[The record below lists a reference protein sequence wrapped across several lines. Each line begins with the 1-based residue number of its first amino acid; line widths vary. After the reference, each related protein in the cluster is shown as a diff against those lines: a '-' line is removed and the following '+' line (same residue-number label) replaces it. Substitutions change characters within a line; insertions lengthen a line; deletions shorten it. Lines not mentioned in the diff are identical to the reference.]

1 MDAARQQPATTTHRN
16 RDVLMT
22 QSTAITTQSSGSV
35 FSGIQA
41 FEDAQRIAKA
51 LASSTLIPPQ
61 FQGQQ
66 GFANCLVALEIA
78 NRMGISPFLA
88 MQHLH
93 VIHGRPS
100 WSSSFIIAMV
110 NGCGRYSPL
119 RFEISGTGDSLA
131 CYAVATDLASEQ
143 ELKGP
148 TITMAMAKKE
158 GWATKTGSKWAT
170 MPDLMIRYRAAAF
183 WGRLYASDLLLG
195 LQTQEEAIDIQ
206 PVTVKTEVPSLD
218 DLNAKITEPVVI
230 TEPDDDIF

>member
-1 MDAARQQPATTTHRN
+1 
-16 RDVLMT
+16 MT

-35 FSGIQA
+35 FSGIKA
-41 FEDAQRIAKA
+41 FEEAQRIAKA
-51 LASSTLIPPQ
+51 LASSTLIPPA

-78 NRMGISPFLA
+78 NRMRISPFLA

-110 NGCGRYSPL
+110 NGCGRFSPL
-119 RFEISGTGDSLA
+119 RFEISGEGESLA
-131 CYAVATDLASEQ
+131 CYARATDLASEQ

-158 GWATKTGSKWAT
+158 GWSTKAGSKWAT
-170 MPDLMIRYRAAAF
+170 MPELMISYRAAAF

-195 LQTQEEAIDIQ
+195 LQTQEEVIDVQ
-206 PVTVKTEVPSLD
+206 PVTVKAVAPSLD
-218 DLNAKITEPVVI
+218 ELNAKITQPVV
-230 TEPDDDIF
+230 TAEPDDDIF

>member
-1 MDAARQQPATTTHRN
+1 
-16 RDVLMT
+16 
-22 QSTAITTQSSGSV
+22 V

-51 LASSTLIPPQ
+51 LASSTLIPTQ

-78 NRMGISPFLA
+78 NRMNISPFLA

-110 NGCGRYSPL
+110 NGSGRFSPL
-119 RFEISGTGDSLA
+119 RFEMSGEGDAMA
-131 CYAVATDLASEQ
+131 CFAIATDVKSEQ

-158 GWATKTGSKWAT
+158 GWSTKTGSKWQT
-170 MPDLMIRYRAAAF
+170 MPELMIRYRAAAF

-195 LQTQEEAIDIQ
+195 IQSQEEVVDVELVNVSTNLDELNAKIQ
-206 PVTVKTEVPSLD
+206 PPAAELVKTEVVDEL
-218 DLNAKITEPVVI
+218 
-230 TEPDDDIF
+230 F

>member
-1 MDAARQQPATTTHRN
+1 
-16 RDVLMT
+16 MT
-22 QSTAITTQSSGSV
+22 QSTAITTQSNGSV

-78 NRMGISPFLA
+78 NRMRISPFLA

-110 NGCGRYSPL
+110 NGCGRFSPL
-119 RFEISGTGDSLA
+119 RFEISGNGDSLA

-148 TITMAMAKKE
+148 TITMMMAKKE
-158 GWATKTGSKWAT
+158 GWSTKTGSKWAT
-170 MPDLMIRYRAAAF
+170 MPDLMISYRAAAF

-206 PVTVKTEVPSLD
+206 QVTVKAELPSLD
-218 DLNAKITEPVVI
+218 DLNAKITKPVV
-230 TEPDDDIF
+230 TAEPDDDIF

>member
-1 MDAARQQPATTTHRN
+1 
-16 RDVLMT
+16 
-22 QSTAITTQSSGSV
+22 V

-51 LASSTLIPPQ
+51 LASSTLIPTQ

-78 NRMGISPFLA
+78 NRMRISPFLA

-110 NGCGRYSPL
+110 NGSGRFSPL
-119 RFEISGTGDSLA
+119 RFEMSGEGESLS
-131 CYAVATDLASEQ
+131 CYAMATDLASEQ

-148 TITMAMAKKE
+148 TITMLMAKKE
-158 GWATKTGSKWAT
+158 GWSTKSGSKWAT

-195 LQTQEEAIDIQ
+195 IQSQEEVVD
-206 PVTVKTEVPSLD
+206 VELVNVSTNLD
-218 DLNAKITEPVVI
+218 ELNAKIQPPTPVVQAAP
-230 TEPDDDIF
+230 EVVDELF

>member
-1 MDAARQQPATTTHRN
+1 
-16 RDVLMT
+16 MT
-22 QSTAITTQSSGSV
+22 QSTAITTQTSGSV

-78 NRMGISPFLA
+78 NRMNISPFLA

-110 NGCGRYSPL
+110 NGCGRFSPL

-131 CYAVATDLASEQ
+131 CYAFATDLASNQ

-148 TITMAMAKKE
+148 TITMPMAKKE
-158 GWATKTGSKWAT
+158 GWATKAGSKWMT

-195 LQTQEEAIDIQ
+195 LQTQDEAIDIQ
-206 PVTVKTEVPSLD
+206 PVTVKTELPTLD
-218 DLNAKITEPVVI
+218 DLNAKIAKPVV
-230 TEPDDDIF
+230 TAEPDDEIF

>member
-1 MDAARQQPATTTHRN
+1 
-16 RDVLMT
+16 MT
-22 QSTAITTQSSGSV
+22 QSTALATGSV

-51 LASSTLIPPQ
+51 LASSTLIPTQ

-78 NRMGISPFLA
+78 NRMNISPFLA

-100 WSSSFIIAMV
+100 WSSSFVIAMI
-110 NGCGRYSPL
+110 NGSGRFTPL
-119 RFEISGTGDSLA
+119 RYELSGEGDSLA
-131 CYAVATDLASEQ
+131 CYAVATDIKTEQ

-158 GWATKTGSKWAT
+158 GWATKSGSKWQT
-170 MPDLMIRYRAAAF
+170 MPEHMIRLRAASF

-195 LQTQEEAIDIQ
+195 IQSQEEVIDVQ
-206 PVTVKTEVPSLD
+206 PVTVQAALD
-218 DLNAKITEPVVI
+218 DLNEQINQPLPVVI
-230 TEPDDDIF
+230 DDDDIL

>member
-1 MDAARQQPATTTHRN
+1 MDA
-16 RDVLMT
+16 
-22 QSTAITTQSSGSV
+22 QSAITTQPSGSV

-110 NGCGRYSPL
+110 NGCGRFSPL
-119 RFEISGTGDSLA
+119 RFELSGEGDSLA
-131 CYAVATDLASEQ
+131 CYAVAKDLASGQ

-158 GWATKTGSKWAT
+158 GWATKSGSKWQT
-170 MPDLMIRYRAAAF
+170 MPELMIRYRAAAF
-183 WGRLYASDLLLG
+183 WGRLYASDMLLG
-195 LQTQEEAIDIQ
+195 MQSQEEVLDVQ
-206 PVTVKTEVPSLD
+206 PVTVTAAPATSVA
-218 DLNAKITEPVVI
+218 DLNAAIAQPAPEPVAQPI
-230 TEPDDDIF
+230 ETDQDELF

>member
-1 MDAARQQPATTTHRN
+1 
-16 RDVLMT
+16 MT
-22 QSTAITTQSSGSV
+22 DSTAITTQSTGSV

-51 LASSTLIPPQ
+51 LASSTLIPTQ

-78 NRMGISPFLA
+78 NRMNISPFLA

-110 NGCGRYSPL
+110 NGSGRFSPL
-119 RFEISGTGDSLA
+119 RFEMSGEGDSLV
-131 CYAVATDLASEQ
+131 CYAVATDVKSEQ

-148 TITMAMAKKE
+148 TITIAMAKKE
-158 GWATKTGSKWAT
+158 GWFSKNGSKWQT
-170 MPDLMIRYRAAAF
+170 MPELMIRYRAAAF

-195 LQTQEEAIDIQ
+195 IQSQEEVVDVELVNVSTNLDELNAKIQ
-206 PVTVKTEVPSLD
+206 PPAAEPVKTEVVDEL
-218 DLNAKITEPVVI
+218 
-230 TEPDDDIF
+230 F

>member
-1 MDAARQQPATTTHRN
+1 
-16 RDVLMT
+16 MT

-78 NRMGISPFLA
+78 NRMRISTFLA

-110 NGCGRYSPL
+110 NGCGRFSPL
-119 RFEISGTGDSLA
+119 RFEISGEGESLA
-131 CYAVATDLASEQ
+131 CYARATDLASEQ

-148 TITMAMAKKE
+148 TITMLMAKKE
-158 GWATKTGSKWAT
+158 GWSTKTGSKWAT
-170 MPDLMIRYRAAAF
+170 MPDLMISYRAAAF

-195 LQTQEEAIDIQ
+195 LQTQEEVIDIQ
-206 PVTVKTEVPSLD
+206 QVTVKAEVPSLD
-218 DLNAKITEPVVI
+218 DLNAKITNPVV
-230 TEPDDDIF
+230 TAEPDDDIF

>member
-1 MDAARQQPATTTHRN
+1 MTNSSLTTTSN
-16 RDVLMT
+16 N
-22 QSTAITTQSSGSV
+22 SV

-51 LASSTLIPPQ
+51 LASSTLIPTQ

-78 NRMGISPFLA
+78 NRMNISPFLA

-110 NGCGRYSPL
+110 NGSGRFTPL
-119 RFEISGTGDSLA
+119 RFEMSGEGDAMA
-131 CYAVATDLASEQ
+131 CFAVATDLKSEQ

-148 TITMAMAKKE
+148 TITIAMAKKE
-158 GWATKTGSKWAT
+158 GWFSKTGSKWQT
-170 MPDLMIRYRAAAF
+170 MPELMIRYRAAAF

-195 LQTQEEAIDIQ
+195 IQSQEEVVNVELVNVSTNLDELNAKIQ
-206 PVTVKTEVPSLD
+206 PVQPAAEPVKTEVIDEL
-218 DLNAKITEPVVI
+218 
-230 TEPDDDIF
+230 F

>member
-1 MDAARQQPATTTHRN
+1 MTNSSLTTTSN
-16 RDVLMT
+16 N
-22 QSTAITTQSSGSV
+22 SV

-78 NRMGISPFLA
+78 NRMNISPFLA

-110 NGCGRYSPL
+110 NGSGRFTPL
-119 RFEISGTGDSLA
+119 RFEMSGEGDAMA
-131 CYAVATDLASEQ
+131 CFAVATDIKSEQ

-148 TITMAMAKKE
+148 TITIAMAKKE
-158 GWATKTGSKWAT
+158 GWFSKNGSKWQT
-170 MPDLMIRYRAAAF
+170 MPELMIRYRAAAF

-195 LQTQEEAIDIQ
+195 IQSQEEVVDVELVNVSTNLDELNAKIQ
-206 PVTVKTEVPSLD
+206 PVQLAAEPVKTEVIDEL
-218 DLNAKITEPVVI
+218 
-230 TEPDDDIF
+230 F

>member
-1 MDAARQQPATTTHRN
+1 
-16 RDVLMT
+16 MT
-22 QSTAITTQSSGSV
+22 QSTAITTQSNGSV

-78 NRMGISPFLA
+78 NRMRISPFLA

-110 NGCGRYSPL
+110 NGCGRFSPL

-158 GWATKTGSKWAT
+158 GWTTKTGSKWAT

-195 LQTQEEAIDIQ
+195 LQTQEEVIDIQ
-206 PVTVKTEVPSLD
+206 QVTVKTEVSTLD
-218 DLNAKITEPVVI
+218 DLNAQITSPVV
-230 TEPDDDIF
+230 TAEPNDDIF

>member
-1 MDAARQQPATTTHRN
+1 
-16 RDVLMT
+16 MT

-41 FEDAQRIAKA
+41 FEEAQRIAKA

-78 NRMGISPFLA
+78 NRMRISPFLA

-110 NGCGRYSPL
+110 NGCGRFSPL
-119 RFEISGTGDSLA
+119 RFEISGEGDSLA
-131 CYAVATDLASEQ
+131 CYARATDLASEQ

-158 GWATKTGSKWAT
+158 GWSTKPGSKWAT
-170 MPDLMIRYRAAAF
+170 MSELMISYRAAAF

-195 LQTQEEAIDIQ
+195 LQTQEEVIDIQ
-206 PVTVKTEVPSLD
+206 PVTVKAVAPSLD
-218 DLNAKITEPVVI
+218 ELNAKITQPVV
-230 TEPDDDIF
+230 TAEPDDDIF

>member
-1 MDAARQQPATTTHRN
+1 
-16 RDVLMT
+16 MT

-41 FEDAQRIAKA
+41 FEEAQRIAKA
-51 LASSTLIPPQ
+51 LASSTLIPPA

-78 NRMGISPFLA
+78 NRMRISPFLA

-110 NGCGRYSPL
+110 NGCGRFSPL
-119 RFEISGTGDSLA
+119 RFEISGEGESLA
-131 CYAVATDLASEQ
+131 CYARATDLASEQ

-158 GWATKTGSKWAT
+158 GWSTKPGSKWQT
-170 MPDLMIRYRAAAF
+170 MSELMISYRAAAF

-195 LQTQEEAIDIQ
+195 LQTQEEVIDVQ
-206 PVTVKTEVPSLD
+206 PVTVKAEAPSLD
-218 DLNAKITEPVVI
+218 ELNAKITQPVM
-230 TEPDDDIF
+230 TAEPDDDIF

>member
-1 MDAARQQPATTTHRN
+1 
-16 RDVLMT
+16 MT
-22 QSTAITTQSSGSV
+22 QSTSITTQSSGSV

-78 NRMGISPFLA
+78 NRMRISPFLA

-110 NGCGRYSPL
+110 NGCGRFSPL
-119 RFEISGTGDSLA
+119 RFEISGEGESLA
-131 CYAVATDLASEQ
+131 CYARATDLASEQ

-148 TITMAMAKKE
+148 TITMLMAKKE
-158 GWATKTGSKWAT
+158 GWSTKTGSKWAT
-170 MPDLMIRYRAAAF
+170 MPDLMISYRAAAF

-195 LQTQEEAIDIQ
+195 LQTQEEVIDIQ
-206 PVTVKTEVPSLD
+206 QVTVKAELPSLD
-218 DLNAKITEPVVI
+218 DLNAKITQPVV
-230 TEPDDDIF
+230 TAEPDDDIF